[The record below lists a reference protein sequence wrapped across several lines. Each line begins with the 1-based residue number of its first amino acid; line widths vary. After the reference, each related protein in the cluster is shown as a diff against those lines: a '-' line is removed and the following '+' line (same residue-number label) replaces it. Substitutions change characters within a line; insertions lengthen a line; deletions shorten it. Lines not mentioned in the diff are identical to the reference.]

1 MMSRAVRVET
11 RSRHKD
17 DIKRAMHSVVKVRK
31 WEKKWVRIGDTSMQ
45 IYKWM
50 PLKSEDGSPKM
61 ETDTSCV
68 EDPSKEKEN
77 TNHASK
83 QATPASE
90 YQLIPE
96 RLSSIADTSN
106 CPENT
111 NDNDDFMMEYETTPA
126 PIESQTHRQVDLAP
140 AEVEHRQ
147 IMTNGGEQVANGDD
161 FEDLSGIARSVTDQI
176 VLQVCERAN

>member
-50 PLKSEDGSPKM
+50 PLKSEDGGLKID
-61 ETDTSCV
+61 DTSTTLC
-68 EDPSKEKEN
+68 EDSSGEKEN

-83 QATPASE
+83 QTKAGE
-90 YQLIPE
+90 LELIQE
-96 RLSSIADTSN
+96 RMCSMTEAISHRDN
-106 CPENT
+106 PN
-111 NDNDDFMMEYETTPA
+111 NDDFMMDYENVSETN
-126 PIESQTHRQVDLAP
+126 ESQIAGQPVCSEPEVNGHQNLSSSLYEDDL
-140 AEVEHRQ
+140 
-147 IMTNGGEQVANGDD
+147 
-161 FEDLSGIARSVTDQI
+161 EDPTGIARSVTDQI
-176 VLQVCERAN
+176 ISRVCEQHAE